1 MKKKELKELDTKSI
15 SELNQMIK
23 EVGLELL
30 KLKME
35 KGAGKLKDTQAV
47 NKKRRKLA
55 RLKTILRKKEL
66 KEGL

>member
-1 MKKKELKELDTKSI
+1 MKKKELKELETKSI

>member
-1 MKKKELKELDTKSI
+1 MKKKELKELETKSI
-15 SELNQMIK
+15 SELHQMIK

-47 NKKRRKLA
+47 NKKRGKLA

>member
-1 MKKKELKELDTKSI
+1 MKKKELKELETKSI

-23 EVGLELL
+23 EAGLELL

-55 RLKTILRKKEL
+55 WLKTILKEKEL
-66 KEGL
+66 KEGS